1 MRKFAF
7 IGLIF
12 ALPALAQTAF
22 DSAVQSIVENNAELH
37 AARSRYLGETEAG
50 KAENLLQGPEA
61 EFEYKFGPR
70 DAGNRWGVSVSQGFD
85 WPGLYGARRKE
96 NRYKADAFR
105 QLYVAERTAVTLQA
119 RTLLLDYVQARRD
132 VVLLT
137 EAENNLRQLNDYLTK
152 AYEHESTTILV
163 IKKTRRELFNIS
175 GRRADAEAAVVRI
188 VENLKAMGDGNIDLS
203 AVAAF
208 PDMPLRPYEDYH
220 VNMMLYDNT
229 LAAKNSLVD
238 AGNASVGVNRAGR
251 MPSFSVGYVHDFED
265 NTHFNGVSIGIGLP
279 SWGKN
284 HGASAAKANAL
295 AALFEKE
302 DYQQGLEAALAADWH
317 EASELALRLTP
328 VKEEFATDNYLELL
342 SKSFYGG
349 QLTVFEYL
357 REINE
362 YIDFRI
368 TLTEL
373 EHRYT
378 TVVARLDRYNYSI
391 SE

>member
-7 IGLIF
+7 IGLIL
-12 ALPALAQTAF
+12 ALPALGQTAF
-22 DSAVQSIVENNAELH
+22 DSAVKSIVENNAELH
-37 AARSRYLGETEAG
+37 AARSRYLGETEAV

-105 QLYVAERTAVTLQA
+105 QLYMAERAAVALQA
-119 RTLLLDYVQARRD
+119 RTLLLDYVQARRN
-132 VVLLT
+132 VEMLT

-188 VENLKAMGDGNIDLS
+188 VENLKAMGDGNLDLS
-203 AVAAF
+203 AVTAF
-208 PDMPLRPYEDYH
+208 PEISLRPYNDYH
-220 VNMMLYDNT
+220 EAMLASDPA

-238 AGNASVGVNRAGR
+238 AGNASVAVNRASR
-251 MPSFSVGYVHDFED
+251 MPSFSAGYVHDFED
-265 NTHFNGVSIGIGLP
+265 NTHFNGFSIGVGLP

-284 HGASAAKANAL
+284 HGASAARANAL
-295 AALFEKE
+295 AAMFEKE
-302 DYQQGLEAALAADWH
+302 DYLQGLEAGLISDWH
-317 EASELALRLTP
+317 EASELAVRLVP
-328 VKEEFATDNYLELL
+328 VKDEFATDNYLELL

-349 QLTVFEYL
+349 QLTIFEYL

-373 EHRYT
+373 EHRYST
-378 TVVARLDRYNYSI
+378 IVARLNRYYS
-391 SE
+391 SENE